1 MIGAALTGRMEPRPM
16 RILHLNE
23 LYPPMVLGGAE
34 RSVAALAEAQARAGH
49 DVAVTCINDTAFVDE
64 MREGVRV
71 LRVPHE
77 TAFWGPDWQ
86 GHPPL
91 VRFWRRFSLPYNRR
105 QRGQFARVLD
115 MVRPDIVH
123 THSMNDVSTGCW
135 IEAARRGIKIV
146 HTLRNYDL
154 LCANGAMYHNGRPC
168 GLRCRVVSLPKQR
181 HHHVI
186 DGVIGISDDILR
198 VHRDHGTF
206 AHLPPERQRIIWNS
220 ARVAGAGP
228 DYRKPDRTGASFAF
242 GFLGRLTEEKGI
254 GVLIEA
260 ARRLPLD
267 GSWEL
272 VVAGRAPGK
281 DNPFAAMAAGL
292 PVRFLG
298 QVEPLTLFEQIDLL
312 VAPSIWAEPFGR
324 IVIEA
329 YSVGVPVVVADSGG
343 LPGLIAGD
351 RANWVVP
358 PRDVDALADRIRG
371 ILRAGRAG
379 LPAPA
384 TFDTILA
391 RTMPESIAGQYCDF
405 YADVTGGQGQGR

>member
-1 MIGAALTGRMEPRPM
+1 MTGGALTGRMEPRPM

-49 DVAVTCINDTAFVDE
+49 YVAVTCITDSAFVDE
-64 MREGVRV
+64 MRDGVRV
-71 LRVPHE
+71 LRMPHG
-77 TAFWGPDWQ
+77 TAFWGPDWHGQ
-86 GHPPL
+86 PPL
-91 VRFWRRFSLPYNRR
+91 RRFWRRFALPYNRR
-105 QRGQFARVLD
+105 QRVQFGRVLD

-123 THSMNDVSTGCW
+123 THSMNDISTGCW
-135 IEAARRGIKIV
+135 IEAARRGIKVV

-154 LCANGAMYHNGRPC
+154 LCANGAMYHDGQPC
-168 GLRCRVVSLPKQR
+168 GLRCRMSSLPKQR
-181 HHHVI
+181 QHHVI

-206 AHLPPERQRIIWNS
+206 AHLPPQRQRIIWNS

-228 DYRKPDRTGASFAF
+228 DYCKPDRTGAPFAF
-242 GFLGRLTEEKGI
+242 GFLGRLTDEKGI
-254 GVLIEA
+254 GVLIKA
-260 ARRLPLD
+260 VRRLPLD

-272 VVAGRAPGK
+272 VVAGRAPGE

-312 VAPSIWAEPFGR
+312 VVPSIWAEPFGR

-329 YSVGVPVVVADSGG
+329 YSVSVPAVVADSGG

-351 RANWVVP
+351 RADWVVP
-358 PRDVDALADRIRG
+358 PGGVGALTERMRA
-371 ILRAGRAG
+371 ILAAGRAA
-379 LPAPA
+379 LPSPA
-384 TFDTILA
+384 TFDAILA
-391 RTMPESIAGQYCDF
+391 RTTPESIAGQYLDF
-405 YADVTGGQGQGR
+405 YAEVTGGRGRSR